1 MSDALHLVTVWNPA
15 YANNAME
22 EHLGVLLG
30 LAADKKMKDDDV
42 MVWWGKVKSPN
53 RQAPQANVKEIEA
66 IAASLLKQ
74 EVGEET
80 HLYLTDYRSLYV
92 GHVLTINFGD
102 LRESE
107 LVRVP
112 KYYAESGMKCDFWL
126 GLTDLRRLVSDDLV
140 GVIEELKQLRNT
152 HYNDRP
158 VSLYGGMVDLPLIVK
173 RPDGRTFF
181 SDEEM
186 EQLTDG
192 EIWAK
197 HDAGLA
203 GGIGETERS
212 LRDDLFGEAA
222 WHALDRTTRT
232 FIATGER
239 IYREHRA
246 DAGFDFAPV
255 LGSFAKAI
263 ESQVALVL
271 RAAVPML
278 SAEERRVKI
287 EDRTV
292 DLAEYRL
299 MLGQLVY
306 ALGGEPKLGEGL
318 RRVLKN
324 GAWFTNQF
332 PAIVDEFREV
342 RNEGTHAKRVE
353 RAEATRW
360 RNRLMGIGGEGVFQ
374 GLATVELNNPL
385 RRRV

>member
-1 MSDALHLVTVWNPA
+1 MSDSLHLVTVWNPA

-30 LAADKKMKDDDV
+30 LEADPKVKDDEV

-53 RQAPQANVKEIEA
+53 RQAPQAHVKEIEA

-74 EVGEET
+74 ESGEET

-102 LRESE
+102 LSPKEHA
-107 LVRVP
+107 RVP
-112 KYYAESGMKCDFWL
+112 RYYAESGMRCDFWL

-181 SDEEM
+181 SDEEKD
-186 EQLTDG
+186 QLTDG

-263 ESQVALVL
+263 ESQVALIL
-271 RAAVPML
+271 GAAIPHL
-278 SAEERRVKI
+278 SAEERLAKI
-287 EDRTV
+287 DARTV
-292 DLAEYRL
+292 DLSGYRM
-299 MLGQLVY
+299 MLGELVY
-306 ALGGEPKLGEGL
+306 ALGGEQKLGEGL

-324 GAWFTNQF
+324 GAWFTSQF
-332 PAIVDEFREV
+332 PSILDEFRGV
-342 RNEGTHAKRVE
+342 RNEGTHATRIDRSV
-353 RAEATRW
+353 ATRW
-360 RNRLMGIGGEGVFQ
+360 RNRLLGIGGEGVFQ
-374 GLATVELNNPL
+374 GLAQVGT
-385 RRRV
+385 RSRA